1 MAGLDNS
8 VLRRLFLD
16 GYDDLK
22 RRLTRRLGSPDH
34 AADALHETFLRL
46 EKAAIVGEL
55 RNPQAYFFR
64 AALNVATNQR
74 IADSRRLSALDIEEL
89 LDIPDQAPDAARTVE
104 ARSEMDALT
113 RALAE
118 LPERRRAIFMAVWVE
133 EQPHQAIANRYGVTV
148 RTIQAELKLAL
159 DHCRRRKDQAT

>member
-1 MAGLDNS
+1 MAGLDQS

-22 RRLTRRLGSPDH
+22 KRLTRRLGSADH
-34 AADALHETFLRL
+34 AMDALHETFLRL
-46 EKAAIVGEL
+46 EKAAIGGEV

-64 AALNVATNQR
+64 AALNVAINQR
-74 IADSRRLSALDIEEL
+74 IASSRRLDALDIEEL
-89 LDIPDQAPDAARTVE
+89 LDIPDQAPDAARAVE
-104 ARSEMDALT
+104 ARSEIDALK

-118 LPERRRAIFMAVWVE
+118 LPERRRAIFMAVWIE
-133 EQPHQAIANRYGVTV
+133 EQPHQVIADRFGVTV

-159 DHCRRRKDQAT
+159 DHCKRRRDFVT